1 MGAQTPEAVHH
12 LFMEAFN
19 RSDLD
24 GLMALY
30 EPGATLVPA
39 PGQTVTGAQAIRQAL
54 TGFLALKGTID
65 IQLKK
70 VLQAEDIAQVLS
82 TWTIKGTG
90 PDGSPLTLNGQTTD
104 VVRLQSDGSWRLVI
118 DNPFAFHAVGG

>member
-19 RSDLD
+19 RGDLD

-30 EPGATLVPA
+30 EPGATLVPQ
-39 PGQTVTGAQAIRQAL
+39 PGQTVTGVQAIRQAL
-54 TGFLALKGTID
+54 TGFLALKGTMD

-90 PDGSPLTLNGQTTD
+90 PDGNPLTLNGQTTD
-104 VVRLQSDGSWRLVI
+104 VVRQSDGSWRLAI
-118 DNPFAFHAVGG
+118 DNPFAFHAVGE

>member
-1 MGAQTPEAVHH
+1 MGAKTPEAVHH
-12 LFMEAFN
+12 LFVEAFN
-19 RSDLD
+19 RGDLD

-30 EPGATLVPA
+30 ETGATLVPT
-39 PGQTVTGAQAIRQAL
+39 PGQTVTGVQAIRQAL

-118 DNPFAFHAVGG
+118 DNPFAFQAIGG